1 LVSEDGRL
9 QSYQDGAGG
18 ETVCPDASHAGGYDD
33 CGAEGRGEMG
43 TYDEDDGSG
52 GEEVGY
58 GGSWTA
64 SVGRTSRA
72 LSYSGKEDRTR
83 AYYIGKQMEETGKVV
98 AQLRLEMMAKDL
110 EGDGAGSSRE
120 GADQGDPNRRRREPQ
135 QERVREEEDQVMGGR
150 GHPSLPKYSFPRF
163 QGKEPG
169 IWLAKCQ
176 DYFTIYQVPEAL
188 WAISTSMHMEGNAT
202 RWLQV
207 YKMRQGL
214 GNWMQFGRAVR
225 AKFGVEEYPK
235 AMRHL
240 LNLYQKNGVEEYAQE
255 FEEARYATA
264 VHNPGM
270 DEIFLSISL

>member
-1 LVSEDGRL
+1 MMKMMDWVVKKLDSVEARHHRL
-9 QSYQDGAGG
+9 EGQAELSA
-18 ETVCPDASHAGGYDD
+18 TVARKPD
-33 CGAEGRGEMG
+33 
-43 TYDEDDGSG
+43 
-52 GEEVGY
+52 EE
-58 GGSWTA
+58 
-64 SVGRTSRA
+64 RTILAR
-72 LSYSGKEDRTR
+72 
-83 AYYIGKQMEETGKVV
+83 QMEETGKVV
-98 AQLRLEMMAKDL
+98 AQLRLEMMAMDL

-120 GADQGDPNRRRREPQ
+120 DADQGDPNQRRGEPQ

-150 GHPSLPKYSFPRF
+150 GHPSLPKYLFPRF

-176 DYFTIYQVPEAL
+176 DYFTIYKVPEAL
-188 WAISTSMHMEGNAT
+188 WAISASMHMEGNAT

-240 LNLYQKNGVEEYAQE
+240 LTLYQKNGVEEYAQE
-255 FEEARYATA
+255 FDKARYTTA

-270 DEIFLSISL
+270 DEIFLSINL